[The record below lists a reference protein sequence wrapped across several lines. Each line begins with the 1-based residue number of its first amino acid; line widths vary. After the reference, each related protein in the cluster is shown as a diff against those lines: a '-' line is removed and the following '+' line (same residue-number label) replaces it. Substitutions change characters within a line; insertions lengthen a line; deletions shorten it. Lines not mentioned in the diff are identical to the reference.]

1 MPGGL
6 TVKEREELM
15 KEKITP
21 AKVQSRQRR
30 PVGDTG
36 IADIYTEDKG
46 QPPMGQDMG
55 SAKPAKK
62 MANGGMVKK
71 ASGGVLDELERGVRR
86 VGQDLNIAE
95 DPNKYGKTKAGE
107 KIANSDFAK
116 AARNEVRLRKEG
128 MGMRAKNDEF
138 EKKKGGVIKSSA
150 SSRADGCAIRGKTK
164 GRMV

>member
-21 AKVQSRQRR
+21 AKVQSKQRR
-30 PVGDTG
+30 PAGDTG

-46 QPPMGQDMG
+46 QPPMEPDMG

-62 MANGGMVKK
+62 MA
-71 ASGGVLDELERGVRR
+71 
-86 VGQDLNIAE
+86 
-95 DPNKYGKTKAGE
+95 
-107 KIANSDFAK
+107 
-116 AARNEVRLRKEG
+116 
-128 MGMRAKNDEF
+128 
-138 EKKKGGVIKSSA
+138 KGGSA
-150 SSRADGCAIRGKTK
+150 SSRGDGIAQRGKTK